1 MRSFTVAALAAVSML
16 GACST
21 MQASRVVR
29 APAHCVDQ
37 TVQVYFEPFSSELT
51 PEGASVIKAAADTV
65 RGCRI
70 SSIDVLGL
78 ADAVGA
84 PDANLELSKERARS
98 VSQALG
104 AAGLPAAD
112 MNVAAAGAAGAV
124 TASGKARP
132 LRRRV
137 DVTLHV
143 AG

>member
-1 MRSFTVAALAAVSML
+1 MRSLTVAALAATAAL

-21 MQASRVVR
+21 LRDSQVVR
-29 APAHCVDQ
+29 TPNRCVDQ
-37 TVQVYFEPFSSELT
+37 TVQIYFERFSSDLT
-51 PEGASVIKAAADTV
+51 PEGASVIKAAADAV

-70 SSIDVLGL
+70 MGVDVLGL

-84 PDANLELSKERARS
+84 PDANLELSEKRAQA
-98 VSQALG
+98 VSRALT

-112 MNVAAAGAAGAV
+112 MHLAAAGDAGAL

-137 DVTLHV
+137 DVTLRV
-143 AG
+143 AR